1 MQLGGGTNIGR
12 AVQYCEQLV
21 SNPQRTVLAL
31 ISDFEEA
38 PPGPLLAALKR
49 MAESRVTLLG
59 LAALD
64 ARAQPV
70 YDHGMAQRLAD
81 QGMHVAALTPQ
92 HFAEW
97 LAGVMG

>member
-1 MQLGGGTNIGR
+1 
-12 AVQYCEQLV
+12 
-21 SNPQRTVLAL
+21 
-31 ISDFEEA
+31 
-38 PPGPLLAALKR
+38 

-64 ARAQPV
+64 ERAQPV

-92 HFAEW
+92 HFAAW
-97 LAGVMG
+97 LAEVMQ

>member
-1 MQLGGGTNIGR
+1 
-12 AVQYCEQLV
+12 
-21 SNPQRTVLAL
+21 
-31 ISDFEEA
+31 
-38 PPGPLLAALKR
+38 